1 MDAYLGGNMKTAS
14 VTETKSSL
22 SEYLRTVGKTGD
34 EVLVTDRG
42 RVVGRISPP
51 RRCDTPEDIRMEQ
64 LELAGVVKR
73 GKGGGIPE
81 DFWNTPAPR
90 GKARLAVEALL
101 AEREEGL

>member
-1 MDAYLGGNMKTAS
+1 
-14 VTETKSSL
+14 
-22 SEYLRTVGKTGD
+22 
-34 EVLVTDRG
+34 
-42 RVVGRISPP
+42 
-51 RRCDTPEDIRMEQ
+51 MEQ